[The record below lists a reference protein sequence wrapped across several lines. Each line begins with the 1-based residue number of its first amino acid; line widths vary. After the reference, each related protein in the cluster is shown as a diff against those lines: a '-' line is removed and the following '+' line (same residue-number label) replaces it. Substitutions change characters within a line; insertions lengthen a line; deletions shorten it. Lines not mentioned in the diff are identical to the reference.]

1 MEKYRINKAQ
11 GGGFNLYRMHDTGM
25 GWYKEFVSH
34 YETKEEAEKTVTQ
47 ITSFFIQGGGAD
59 SGSR

>member
-1 MEKYRINKAQ
+1 MGKYRINKAQ

-34 YETKEEAEKTVTQ
+34 YETKEEAEKVATEMTSNFTQ
-47 ITSFFIQGGGAD
+47 KGGAD
-59 SGSR
+59 GQ